1 VVSIEN
7 QTRKPKM
14 SHIERKTE
22 LKRRR
27 KRQEKLGKLKAKLAR
42 AKNPGDTLA
51 ILQKIKR
58 ISPFW
63 QQPGAA
69 GK

>member
-1 VVSIEN
+1 
-7 QTRKPKM
+7 M

-27 KRQEKLGKLKAKLAR
+27 KRRQKLRKLKAKLAKV
-42 AKNPGDTLA
+42 KNPHEA
-51 ILQKIKR
+51 HVVQQKIKV

-63 QQPGAA
+63 EAPKAA
-69 GK
+69 TPTKS